1 MACTLHIGY
10 EFSWKN
16 LNMDIY
22 RLRHYSK
29 SGIWKMKITFDVGC
43 KGSCPDPEV
52 PCPPILLT
60 EKKELTLD
68 LSDKMSDELL
78 EALDDLVDDYNEYD
92 DFSVQQGVEAKF
104 KTLMQN
110 VGGPN
115 SRHFPKCNKSP
126 ECDWLGKTSPQDLM
140 VEYAD
145 ETVDKLKAKAK
156 FANLCDCDVTTT
168 TVLTTKVLKY
178 AVDEVEKD
186 LFVSRNP

>member
-16 LNMDIY
+16 KFIDIY
-22 RLRHYSK
+22 RLENYSK

-78 EALDDLVDDYNEYD
+78 EALDDLVDDYNRYD
-92 DFSVQQGVEAKF
+92 DFGLQQAAEEEF
-104 KTLMQN
+104 KTVMQN

-115 SRHFPKCNKSP
+115 SLIGGCRKSP
-126 ECDWLGKTSPQDLM
+126 ECDWLGKKSAQDLM
-140 VEYAD
+140 IEYAD

-168 TVLTTKVLKY
+168 TVLTAKVLKY